1 MLFIKNKK
9 NKMGIFNR
17 KSTTPVQ
24 KEERSMSLGGLLFNQ
39 VSSYSSKRALRLSA
53 VYSASDQISNAVA
66 CLPIDVVKYDSD
78 EKRPAQ
84 GKEDVWRLLNLSP
97 DGLYTHMN
105 VFKMATESLLLEGN
119 AFFYIERD
127 ANLNPVGLKYIN
139 AEYVTPIYVEG
150 KGIKYLVNGAKSA
163 IPSSDMIHLWQHI
176 DETYRGISVLKY
188 ARNVL
193 EGAADA
199 DKTANKFYKGG
210 AGLNGVLT
218 MNQPLD
224 NEQKKQIRQSWNE
237 AFSSEGNGVAVLPK
251 GMEYKPVSVNP
262 EDAQLL
268 ETRQFSIREIA
279 RFFNISPIKLYELD
293 EVSYSSME
301 STELYFYQNTILPIC
316 KIFEEEFNRKL
327 FKPSEVGTFGISF
340 NFARALKTNRKDEA
354 EYYRTMF
361 LNGFMSL
368 NEVRGELALPKL
380 EGDIGDNHFIQL
392 SYNTIENIVSG
403 KVNVGNSQKYNQEP
417 TQTKVKKEE

>member
-139 AEYVTPIYVEG
+139 ADYVTPIYVED
-150 KGIKYLVNGAKSA
+150 KGIKYLVHGAK
-163 IPSSDMIHLWQHI
+163 
-176 DETYRGISVLKY
+176 
-188 ARNVL
+188 
-193 EGAADA
+193 
-199 DKTANKFYKGG
+199 
-210 AGLNGVLT
+210 
-218 MNQPLD
+218 
-224 NEQKKQIRQSWNE
+224 
-237 AFSSEGNGVAVLPK
+237 
-251 GMEYKPVSVNP
+251 
-262 EDAQLL
+262 
-268 ETRQFSIREIA
+268 
-279 RFFNISPIKLYELD
+279 
-293 EVSYSSME
+293 
-301 STELYFYQNTILPIC
+301 
-316 KIFEEEFNRKL
+316 
-327 FKPSEVGTFGISF
+327 
-340 NFARALKTNRKDEA
+340 
-354 EYYRTMF
+354 
-361 LNGFMSL
+361 
-368 NEVRGELALPKL
+368 
-380 EGDIGDNHFIQL
+380 
-392 SYNTIENIVSG
+392 
-403 KVNVGNSQKYNQEP
+403 
-417 TQTKVKKEE
+417 

>member
-1 MLFIKNKK
+1 
-9 NKMGIFNR
+9 MGIFNR
-17 KSTTPVQ
+17 KPKQIEPMV
-24 KEERSMSLGGLLFNQ
+24 KEERGMSLGGLLFNQ
-39 VSSYSSKRALRLSA
+39 TSSYSSAKALRLSA
-53 VYSASDQISNAVA
+53 VYSAVEQISNAVA
-66 CLPIDVVKYDSD
+66 GLPIDVVRYDAD
-78 EKRPAQ
+78 EKRPADDKQ
-84 GKEDVWRLLNLSP
+84 DTWKVLNLSP
-97 DGLYTHMN
+97 EGLYTHAN
-105 VFKMATESLLLEGN
+105 VFKMAVESLLLEGN
-119 AFFYIERD
+119 AFFLIDRD
-127 ANLNPVGLKYIN
+127 EKLNLKSLRYVN
-139 AEYVTPIYVEG
+139 AEFVTPIWDERGG
-150 KGIKYLVNGAKSA
+150 KVKYLIAGAKA
-163 IPSSDMIHLWQHI
+163 AVPSSEIIHLWQHI
-176 DETYRGISVLKY
+176 DETFRGISVLKY

-199 DKTANKFYKGG
+199 DQTANKFYKGG

-224 NEQKKQIRQSWNE
+224 NEQKRQIRESWNE
-237 AFSSEGNGVAVLPK
+237 AFSATGNGVAVLPK
-251 GMEYKPVSVNP
+251 GMDYKAISVNP

-316 KIFEEEFNRKL
+316 KIFEEEFNRKI
-327 FKPSEVGTFGISF
+327 FRPSEVGKYGISF
-340 NFARALKTNRKDEA
+340 NFARALQTNRKDQA

-380 EGDIGDNHFIQL
+380 DEELGNQHFIQL

-403 KVNVGNSQKYNQEP
+403 AVNAGNSQKYNQEP
-417 TQTKVKKEE
+417 SQTKVVKDEE